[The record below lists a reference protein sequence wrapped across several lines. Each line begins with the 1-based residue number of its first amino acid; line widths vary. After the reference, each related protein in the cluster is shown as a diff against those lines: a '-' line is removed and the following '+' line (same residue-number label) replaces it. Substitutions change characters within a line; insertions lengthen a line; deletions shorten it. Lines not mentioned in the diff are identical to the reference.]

1 MFQFM
6 LPKTVQQQQQKL
18 KGDKKEVKRR
28 SGRTGIRTSITVCSI
43 TRVLDRM
50 LLLKPILLSRQIRLI
65 RYDP

>member
-18 KGDKKEVKRR
+18 KGNKEVKRR